1 MERIEGIVRITKDH
15 CPPQEQKLFEW
26 DERAQEPA
34 GTLSYPGLEIN
45 LEQRRVF
52 KNGQEVCMSRYE
64 YGVLSL
70 MAQHPGQLFTKE
82 QIFEA
87 VWQQDSE
94 SCLTAVTNTIG
105 RMIPVNR
112 KFLRGDIYYAN
123 LEPHLGSEQGGI
135 RPVVVVQNN
144 TANCYSPNL
153 IVAPVT
159 SNTAKKPDHQ
169 AHVLVDGNR
178 AFLQPSMILAESVQ
192 TISKGRLIRPMG
204 RLSIPE
210 LIRLNYAL
218 LYQLDLNE
226 WVWRKEA
233 YERYLRYHR

>member
-1 MERIEGIVRITKDH
+1 MERIEVIVRITKDH
-15 CPPQEQKLFEW
+15 CSPQEQKLFEW
-26 DERAQEPA
+26 DEREQEPA

-105 RMIPVNR
+105 R
-112 KFLRGDIYYAN
+112 
-123 LEPHLGSEQGGI
+123 I
-135 RPVVVVQNN
+135 RQKIEDDR
-144 TANCYSPNL
+144 S
-153 IVAPVT
+153 APVYIRT
-159 SNTAKKPDHQ
+159 ISNLGYQFMPN
-169 AHVLVDGNR
+169 VLVGKDS
-178 AFLQPSMILAESVQ
+178 L
-192 TISKGRLIRPMG
+192 
-204 RLSIPE
+204 
-210 LIRLNYAL
+210 
-218 LYQLDLNE
+218 
-226 WVWRKEA
+226 
-233 YERYLRYHR
+233 